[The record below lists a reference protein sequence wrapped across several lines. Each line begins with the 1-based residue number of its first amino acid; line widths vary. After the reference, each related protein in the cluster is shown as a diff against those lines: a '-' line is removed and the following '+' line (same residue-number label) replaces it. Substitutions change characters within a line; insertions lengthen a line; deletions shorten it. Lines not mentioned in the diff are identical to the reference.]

1 MSMNIKVWE
10 RNNYKVYE
18 REFNYDLH
26 KFVVVQFSMV
36 QTIIPN
42 TIEDMNQIIT
52 DLDSGLDVNGWDDG
66 VGNTIETQDSM
77 WERLKFFL
85 EDKTL
90 THSEFIDK
98 YEDMPVHYQS
108 NGVSGMYT
116 DRRWYTCINPDT
128 NEEFDFYLAH

>member
-1 MSMNIKVWE
+1 MA
-10 RNNYKVYE
+10 
-18 REFNYDLH
+18 
-26 KFVVVQFSMV
+26 
-36 QTIIPN
+36 QTIVPN
-42 TIEDMNQIIT
+42 TIEDINQIIT
-52 DLDSGLDVNGWDDG
+52 DLNNGLDVNGWDDG
-66 VGNTIETQDSM
+66 AGNTIETQDSM

>member
-1 MSMNIKVWE
+1 MTTIIKRWE
-10 RNNYKVYE
+10 RENYIIRE
-18 REFNYDLH
+18 EEFNYDLH
-26 KFVVVQFSMV
+26 KFVIWQYSMSH
-36 QTIIPN
+36 TIIPN
-42 TIEDMNQIIT
+42 TIEDMKQIIT
-52 DLDSGLDVNGWDDG
+52 DLDNGLDVNGWDDG
-66 VGNTIETQDSM
+66 AGNTIETQDSM

-85 EDKTL
+85 QDKTL

>member
-26 KFVVVQFSMV
+26 KFVVVQFGMV

-52 DLDSGLDVNGWDDG
+52 DLNNGLDVNGWDDG
-66 VGNTIETQDSM
+66 AG
-77 WERLKFFL
+77 
-85 EDKTL
+85 
-90 THSEFIDK
+90 
-98 YEDMPVHYQS
+98 
-108 NGVSGMYT
+108 
-116 DRRWYTCINPDT
+116 RRQQQP
-128 NEEFDFYLAH
+128 